1 MQYIQKKS
9 VFITQRKG
17 GLQPMLVFY
26 LARKVFKNI
35 FALTLKT
42 ERFHMKIWIF
52 STSRKLQWSGDT
64 GLHSHMANIC

>member
-9 VFITQRKG
+9 IFITQRKG
-17 GLQPMLVFY
+17 GLQPTLVFY

-52 STSRKLQWSGDT
+52 STS
-64 GLHSHMANIC
+64 

>member
-9 VFITQRKG
+9 IFITQRKG
-17 GLQPMLVFY
+17 GLQLTLVFY

-52 STSRKLQWSGDT
+52 TTSQKLQ
-64 GLHSHMANIC
+64 